1 MIEEKYVLTTKYG
14 ICALLKFKG
23 YIQKTLFI
31 HDLAGISYKEQKIV
45 AVSSISHTVYVWYE
59 TTAVIDIMQCLQPID
74 DIRMSKLDGSSCQG
88 PEKTPAR

>member
-1 MIEEKYVLTTKYG
+1 MTWQEFHIKNRKQQQLV
-14 ICALLKFKG
+14 
-23 YIQKTLFI
+23 
-31 HDLAGISYKEQKIV
+31 
-45 AVSSISHTVYVWYE
+45 VYVWYE